1 MHKTNEDMV
10 SHPSHYN
17 KGNPVYEPYKVIK
30 AWDCNFNIG
39 NAIKYLARY
48 RNKWDAL
55 EDLEKAKQYIDFE
68 IEALKEAGQKN
79 PNCDGCA
86 PKCDECYKDK
96 ECDCGDKYQAVG
108 DEMDLKTKKIVEVV
122 NEVSDAIEDGRTRVD
137 IMRNILGMSDNEIL
151 DVVRMSDTDQC
162 DEFKKAIARK
172 AGLD

>member
-1 MHKTNEDMV
+1 MHETNEDMV

-68 IEALKEAGQKN
+68 IEALRVPPQ
-79 PNCDGCA
+79 A
-86 PKCDECYKDK
+86 PKIKPTRSGCRPELDER
-96 ECDCGDKYQAVG
+96 CGDMGMECANRERADDEIITDRVG
-108 DEMDLKTKKIVEVV
+108 KIVREAQGAM
-122 NEVSDAIEDGRTRVD
+122 EKGEPRVS
-137 IMRNILGMSDNEIL
+137 IMRNILGMSDEEIL
-151 DVVRMSDTDQC
+151 DVMRMSDD
-162 DEFKKAIARK
+162 DRYRDIEKKILRK
-172 AGLD
+172 AGQG